1 LPATVLTPK
10 IISMS
15 PIKVPYEHLGQ
26 LNAPYLDVFTATTR
40 GVIEKGWYILGN
52 EVANFET
59 AFATWLGAKHCI
71 GVANGL
77 DALILPLFAADYPKG
92 AEVIVPSNTY
102 IATILAILQAGL
114 KPVLAEP
121 DPETYLITAETIQ
134 PLINSY
140 TVAIMV
146 VHLYGRACI
155 MEPIMNLA
163 QQHELDVYEDC
174 AQSHGAKHQGKHTGT
189 FGKSSAFSFYP
200 TKNLGA
206 LGDAG
211 AIITNDD
218 NLAVKLKAFRNYGS
232 EKKYYNQYKGL
243 NSRLDELQA
252 ALLNIKLQDLA
263 ALNEHKKQLAQ
274 LYRVLIQH
282 PEIVLPAIDNDSEEN
297 MYHIFPI
304 RGPRRDA
311 LKAHL
316 LEHGI
321 ATEIHY
327 PVPPHQQERYQDVF
341 KATDNYPIASM
352 IHATELSLPISLVHT
367 VEDVRYV
374 ASCINTFR

>member
-1 LPATVLTPK
+1 
-10 IISMS
+10 MS

-40 GVIEKGWYILGN
+40 NVIEKGWYILGN

-77 DALILPLFAADYPKG
+77 DALILPLLAADYPKG

-102 IATILAILQAGL
+102 IATILAIVQAGL
-114 KPVLAEP
+114 KPILAEP
-121 DPETYLITAETIQ
+121 NPETYLITAETIQ
-134 PLINSY
+134 PLINSN

-146 VHLYGRACI
+146 VHLYGRACA

-163 QQHELDVYEDC
+163 QQHGVDVYEDC
-174 AQSHGAKHQGKHTGT
+174 AQSHGAKHRGKHTGT

-211 AIITNDD
+211 AIVTNDD

-282 PEIVLPAIDNDSEEN
+282 PEIVLPSVDNDTEEN
-297 MYHIFPI
+297 VYHIFPI
-304 RGPRRDA
+304 RCQRRDA

-316 LEHGI
+316 LQHGI

-327 PVPPHQQERYQDVF
+327 PVPPHQQEGYQDVF

-352 IHATELSLPISLVHT
+352 IHATELSLPISLVHN
-367 VEDVRYV
+367 VDDVRFV
-374 ASCINTFR
+374 ANSINSFK

>member
-1 LPATVLTPK
+1 
-10 IISMS
+10 MS

-77 DALILPLFAADYPKG
+77 DALILPLLAADYPKG

-102 IATILAILQAGL
+102 IATILAIVQAGL

-134 PLINSY
+134 PLINSN

-146 VHLYGRACI
+146 VHLYGRACV

-189 FGKSSAFSFYP
+189 FGKCSAFSFYP

-232 EKKYYNQYKGL
+232 EKKYYNQ
-243 NSRLDELQA
+243 
-252 ALLNIKLQDLA
+252 
-263 ALNEHKKQLAQ
+263 
-274 LYRVLIQH
+274 
-282 PEIVLPAIDNDSEEN
+282 
-297 MYHIFPI
+297 
-304 RGPRRDA
+304 
-311 LKAHL
+311 
-316 LEHGI
+316 
-321 ATEIHY
+321 
-327 PVPPHQQERYQDVF
+327 
-341 KATDNYPIASM
+341 
-352 IHATELSLPISLVHT
+352 
-367 VEDVRYV
+367 
-374 ASCINTFR
+374 